1 MINYIYQ
8 IDGKGPKLARP
19 VTSKEEYFALRNAPD
34 NAKNFYDARGGDETA
49 KAAQIQFNYND
60 LLPDGGLRGGNH
72 PSSTF
77 AHDIDCGDAQ
87 EQMRLKDEILAKKD
101 EIGLLELSGSARY
114 GLHAVC
120 RRQPGRTVRECQYA
134 LSMATHTE
142 YDTNAKDLTRVM
154 YTGPATEDNLF
165 YLDDAIFEEPMT
177 VEESEKEY
185 QVLKEREKK
194 KLEEVPKG
202 AKKANKHYRP
212 WEDEGS
218 QADEGRTQGTGT
230 SVTSQ
235 PTSQMSQSP
244 CATEVI
250 EANERT
256 RYVFRACMKEED
268 VTEADLVN
276 EGGRHNS
283 VKVVLS
289 HCNQLLSEGET
300 LGVLKEL
307 MPDNWNDE
315 NIRTLVRAYYSDYY
329 NQNQKL
335 TVFQKR
341 VFKESKR
348 MGDGRCEMDDG
359 RSLESGDRSQP
370 TSELSKVFASKEPPK
385 IPEVL
390 PKLVKVVT
398 QSTPKKFIATVAQA
412 MFPPLATYPKKLSFV
427 YVDNQVRELRINC
440 LIVAG
445 TGTGK
450 DMCTKQPL
458 THIIADMKERDE
470 QNRDRLKKYNEACNS
485 KANNKQNPPRPTDL
499 VIQVIKSNIT
509 YAALVQRMDEA
520 QGAPLYVRLNELEQW
535 DKIEGCTGRSNQFTN
550 LKLCDDEGNDFGA
563 DRASTQSVMGSGCLH
578 LNWTA
583 NTTTSKVLKYFRY
596 VVTDGPVSRLC
607 LATIPEDEIGG
618 DIPVFGEY
626 GNEYDE
632 ALKPYINNLK
642 NATGVID
649 CPEARKLIKKLKN
662 ECADFARLSQDSVF
676 DNLSH
681 RALVHVFRKAC
692 LLYAANGMKW
702 ERAIEGFCRW
712 SLFYD
717 LYLKMM
723 LFGDLIRQAEGDVS
737 TSKRGPQSLLELLP
751 DEFTVEDA
759 ANVRRKMGLE
769 AGQTR
774 HMISVWVSR
783 HHVSQISDLSFKKA
797 SKLKKKDNE

>member
-797 SKLKKKDNE
+797 NKLKKKDNE

>member
-359 RSLESGDRSQP
+359 KSLESGDRSQP

-759 ANVRRKMGLE
+759 ANVRRKMGME
-769 AGQTR
+769 AGQAR
-774 HMISVWVSR
+774 HMITVWMNR
-783 HHVSQISDLSFKKA
+783 HHVYQISDISFKKA
-797 SKLKKKDNE
+797 NKLKKKDNE